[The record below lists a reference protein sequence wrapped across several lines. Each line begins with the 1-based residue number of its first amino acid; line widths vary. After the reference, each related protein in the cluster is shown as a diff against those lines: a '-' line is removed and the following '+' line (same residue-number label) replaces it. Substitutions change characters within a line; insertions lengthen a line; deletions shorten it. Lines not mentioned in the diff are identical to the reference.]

1 MSQTDAQA
9 RGRLLDT
16 LAEAVDALGDVLA
29 SLGEAY
35 ELVDDFAAERLE
47 IALFKPAQAA
57 YGRARRTHAEFAQ
70 RFGLPARTF
79 TPRTAGVDVNG
90 ARGRIQDAVDAAH
103 EADAAL
109 VELQDSMLPIEY
121 GDVELRA
128 GISETRE
135 LVGPLAHSAREFV
148 RTLGR

>member
-1 MSQTDAQA
+1 MSQTDAEA

-35 ELVDDFAAERLE
+35 ELVDDFAADRLE
-47 IALFKPAQAA
+47 AALFKPAQAA
-57 YGRARRTHAEFAQ
+57 YGRAQRTHAEFAQ
-70 RFGLPARTF
+70 RFGLPGRAFTAR
-79 TPRTAGVDVNG
+79 PPGVETNG
-90 ARGRIQDAVDAAH
+90 ARGRIDDAVEAAR

-109 VELQDSMLPIEY
+109 VELQDSMLPVEY

-128 GISETRE
+128 GIAETRE
-135 LVGPLAHSAREFV
+135 LVAPLAHNAREFV

>member
-1 MSQTDAQA
+1 MSQTDAEA
-9 RGRLLDT
+9 RQGLLDS
-16 LAEAVDALGDVLA
+16 LAEAVDALGDAVA

-35 ELVDDFAAERLE
+35 ELVDDFAADRLE
-47 IALFKPAQAA
+47 ATLFKPAQAA

-70 RFGLPARTF
+70 RFGLQGREFAQRDP
-79 TPRTAGVDVNG
+79 GLDVGG
-90 ARGRIQDAVDAAH
+90 ARGRVDEAVEAARD
-103 EADAAL
+103 ADAAL
-109 VELQDSMLPIEY
+109 VELQDSMLPVEY

-135 LVGPLAHSAREFV
+135 LAARLPAAAREFV

>member
-35 ELVDDFAAERLE
+35 ELVDDFAADRLE
-47 IALFKPAQAA
+47 AALFKPAQAA

-70 RFGLPARTF
+70 RFGLPGQAFAARS
-79 TPRTAGVDVNG
+79 PGVDTNG
-90 ARGRIQDAVDAAH
+90 ARGRIDDAVAAVR

-135 LVGPLAHSAREFV
+135 LMAPLAHNAREFV